1 MDAPQHILGLPGA
14 ETGPGGR
21 TVQYVG
27 YRFLCSFQLAIQVTH
42 AWHPL
47 SQSSFPSFSP
57 EDCPLGPC
65 SVEGCWVTFTS
76 VPCLPASQSL
86 QVLALKG
93 SKEGLRSFSSLLHLC
108 NTHQLDRVKSLNRSV
123 FFFCSFVLAYCH
135 FN

>member
-47 SQSSFPSFSP
+47 SQSSFPSF
-57 EDCPLGPC
+57 LQRI
-65 SVEGCWVTFTS
+65 VLWV
-76 VPCLPASQSL
+76 PAAWRD
-86 QVLALKG
+86 VG
-93 SKEGLRSFSSLLHLC
+93 
-108 NTHQLDRVKSLNRSV
+108 
-123 FFFCSFVLAYCH
+123 
-135 FN
+135 